1 VAVSEELEQSL
12 RAEVERYI
20 SERLSNQQAEILRV
34 QSEINQALTRLAEQ
48 LTGEVGADAPISVA
62 VAEHLRRAHN
72 EGTEAASQQSAP
84 ARATSDV
91 ALLKA
96 AVDEIEE
103 QRSQADVLNALVNR
117 AASFAPRVA
126 FFVIKNERV
135 TGWRARGLE
144 GTVGDDGV
152 REISLPL
159 SEQTV
164 LSETARARTTW
175 SGTPGTNE
183 GDHELLQKLGGEMPQ
198 RMIAIPLVARERA
211 VAVLYADSAGLEP
224 DAVNLEALETLVRV
238 TGMAVELLA
247 SRRTT
252 AAHTAEQ
259 SATQAAAQPAPPP
272 VEQAAPAAVEP
283 AVEPQPAFAPEQP
296 AVAQVESAPEVAEEV
311 APTADEEVT
320 PPVHEEVA
328 PPTHEEIAPPVYEAP
343 APVEA
348 EAPALA
354 SPVETTTPP
363 TAEQAFASPAQAT
376 PAPQEERGIT
386 PFTSPSA
393 APAPATTGEPTATP
407 LGTSRRYG
415 QEVELP
421 IEVNDDERRFHNDAR
436 RFARLLVSEIKLYNE
451 QKVRDGREHGD
462 LYERLREEID
472 RSRQMY
478 DKRADPRVTARYDY
492 FHHELVSTLAEGNA
506 DKLGRE
512 YPGAQ
517 VAA

>member
-1 VAVSEELEQSL
+1 MAVSEELEQSL
-12 RAEVERYI
+12 RAEVESYI
-20 SERLSNQQAEILRV
+20 SERLRNQQAEILRV
-34 QSEINQALTRLAEQ
+34 QSEINQALARLAEQ
-48 LTGEVGADAPISVA
+48 LTGEPSADAPISVA
-62 VAEHLRRAHN
+62 VAEHLRRAHS

-84 ARATSDV
+84 ARATSDM

-96 AVDEIEE
+96 AVDEIES
-103 QRSQADVLNALVNR
+103 QRSQSDVLNALVNR

-126 FFVIKNERV
+126 FFVIKNERA

-159 SEQTV
+159 SEQTI
-164 LSETARARTTW
+164 LSETAHSRTTW

-183 GDHELLQKLGGEMPQ
+183 GDHELLQKLGGEPPQ

-211 VAVLYADSAGLEP
+211 VAVLYADSAALEP

-247 SRRTT
+247 SRRP
-252 AAHTAEQ
+252 AAAQAAEHT
-259 SATQAAAQPAPPP
+259 AAQPAPQP
-272 VEQAAPAAVEP
+272 VEQAAPVAAEPAPAVAEP
-283 AVEPQPAFAPEQP
+283 AVEPQPTARPEQP
-296 AVAQVESAPEVAEEV
+296 AVAHDESAPPA
-311 APTADEEVT
+311 
-320 PPVHEEVA
+320 HEEVA
-328 PPTHEEIAPPVYEAP
+328 PPRHEEVAPPAHEEVAPPVYEAP

-348 EAPALA
+348 AAPALF

-363 TAEQAFASPAQAT
+363 TAEQAFVAPAPPT
-376 PAPQEERGIT
+376 TAPQEERGIT
-386 PFTSPSA
+386 PFTPPTSA
-393 APAPATTGEPTATP
+393 PTPAPAGEPTATP
-407 LGTSRRYG
+407 LGTARRYG

-421 IEVNDDERRFHNDAR
+421 IEVSDDERRYHNDAR

-492 FHHELVSTLAEGNA
+492 FHHELVNTLAEGNP

>member
-1 VAVSEELEQSL
+1 MAVSEELEQSL

-34 QSEINQALTRLAEQ
+34 QSEINQALARLAEQ
-48 LTGEVGADAPISVA
+48 LTGEPSVDAPISVA
-62 VAEHLRRAHN
+62 VAEHLRRAHTQ
-72 EGTEAASQQSAP
+72 GTEAAGQQSAP
-84 ARATSDV
+84 ARATSDM

-103 QRSQADVLNALVNR
+103 QRSQSDVLNALVNR

-126 FFVIKNERV
+126 FFVIKNERA

-152 REISLPL
+152 REISLSL
-159 SEQTV
+159 SEQTI
-164 LSETARARTTW
+164 LSEAAHSRTTW

-183 GDHELLQKLGGEMPQ
+183 GDHELLQKLGGDPPQ
-198 RMIAIPLVARERA
+198 RMIAIPLIARERA

-224 DAVNLEALETLVRV
+224 DAVSLEALETLVRV

-247 SRRTT
+247 SRRPTT
-252 AAHTAEQ
+252 AHPAEQ
-259 SATQAAAQPAPPP
+259 PAAQATAQPAPQP
-272 VEQAAPAAVEP
+272 VEQAAPVAAEP
-283 AVEPQPAFAPEQP
+283 APAAEEPMVEPQPAARPEQP
-296 AVAQVESAPEVAEEV
+296 EVAQVESAPTAEEEV
-311 APTADEEVT
+311 APLAHEEAA
-320 PPVHEEVA
+320 PPVHEEA
-328 PPTHEEIAPPVYEAP
+328 APPVYEAP

-348 EAPALA
+348 EAPALV
-354 SPVETTTPP
+354 SSVETTTPP
-363 TAEQAFASPAQAT
+363 TAEQAFVSPTQAA
-376 PAPQEERGIT
+376 PAPQDERGIT
-386 PFTSPSA
+386 PFMPPTSAPP
-393 APAPATTGEPTATP
+393 PAPTGEPTATP
-407 LGTSRRYG
+407 LGTARRYG

-421 IEVNDDERRFHNDAR
+421 IEVSDDERRYHNDAR

-451 QKVRDGREHGD
+451 HKVRDGREHGD

-492 FHHELVSTLAEGNA
+492 FHHELVNTLAEGNA